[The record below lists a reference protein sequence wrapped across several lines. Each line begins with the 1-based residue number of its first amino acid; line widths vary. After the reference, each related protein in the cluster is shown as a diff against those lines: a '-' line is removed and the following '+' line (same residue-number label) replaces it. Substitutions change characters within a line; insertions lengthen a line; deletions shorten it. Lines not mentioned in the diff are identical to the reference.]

1 MGKVFCTEVDAI
13 YPLAQESQEVEF
25 EFELARV
32 VADIGPV
39 DVVELQIL
47 QIWIGADMETERQIC
62 IGGCVDDGVHFAF
75 DIHEDVTWVPAP
87 VHRPRIADVERAF
100 VRKSAWIEVVEC

>member
-47 QIWIGADMETERQIC
+47 QIWIGADMETKREVGIDNT
-62 IGGCVDDGVHFAF
+62 VWDGIDLTF
-75 DIHEDVTWVPAP
+75 
-87 VHRPRIADVERAF
+87 
-100 VRKSAWIEVVEC
+100 

>member
-1 MGKVFCTEVDAI
+1 MCEVFRTQIDVVCSLAKKGKKVK
-13 YPLAQESQEVEF
+13 F
-25 EFELARV
+25 EFELTGV
-32 VADIGPV
+32 VADVGPV

-62 IGGCVDDGVHFAF
+62 IGGCIDDGVHFAF